1 MSSDKLAPIPTL
13 EQKHNGVPSR
23 LLHKAHRAKAL
34 IQDIATKP
42 LRPRQRLPAVPQGIE
57 RSQFFLAIDEL
68 SREIGNENVEIND
81 KPLDDGWYMEPPNT
95 HDGMAITDEED
106 LVASA
111 VVYPASTDEVQK
123 IVHWANKYLIPLHPI
138 SMGRNF
144 GYGGAAP
151 RVRGAV
157 VVDLG
162 KRMNRILDINPEDC
176 TCLVEPGVSY
186 YALYEE
192 IKRRGYKHLW
202 IDVPD
207 LGGGSV
213 LGNALDHGV
222 GYTPYGDHWAMHSGL
237 EVVTPTGEVVR
248 TGMGALP
255 GNNTWQVFPYG
266 FGPFI
271 DGIFSQ
277 SNYGIVTKM
286 GFGLMPDPGG
296 HESFLYTFEKEGD
309 LEQLVEI
316 VRPLRIAMI
325 LDNAANIRHALQI
338 LALSGKPR
346 TAFYKGEGAFPSEKM
361 SEYMKAH
368 PYGEST
374 WLYFGTCYGP
384 KEIRQLKLDIIHREF
399 MKVPGA
405 RRVDPA
411 TLPPSD
417 YFWSRDKIS
426 SGEPDLEELAWVN
439 WWPNGGHV
447 AFSPVAPTRGVD
459 ALRLWQMAKKHWTAS
474 GLDFFLDFVVGL
486 RELHL
491 IGECVYDRDDPKQRS
506 NALEVMRSL
515 IDEAAQKGYGEY
527 RTHLLLSDQV
537 AGTYSWNNNALM
549 NFNEKLK
556 DCLDPNGI
564 LAPGRSGIWPAR
576 YRGRGWEI
584 TPVNKSPE
592 GDGVE
597 PPPASTKL

>member
-1 MSSDKLAPIPTL
+1 MSIKNHPAIPTL
-13 EQKHNGVPSR
+13 EEKHNGVPPR
-23 LLHKAHRAKAL
+23 LIHKAHRAKGL
-34 IQDIATKP
+34 IDNIATKEP
-42 LRPRQRLPAVPQGIE
+42 KARKRLPVIPQGIE
-57 RSQFFLAIDEL
+57 RTRYFLAIDEISQDL
-68 SREIGNENVEIND
+68 GKENVEIND
-81 KPLDDGWYMEPPNT
+81 KPLDDGWYMESPNT
-95 HDGMAITDEED
+95 HDGMAIVDEEE

-111 VVYPASTDEVQK
+111 VIYPGSTEDVQK
-123 IVHWANKYLIPLHPI
+123 VVHWANKHLIPVHPI
-138 SMGRNF
+138 SMGRNL

-157 VVDLG
+157 VLDLG
-162 KRMNRILDINPEDC
+162 KRMNKILDINPDDC

-192 IKRRGYKHLW
+192 VQRRGYKNLW

-213 LGNALDHGV
+213 LGNALDRGV
-222 GYTPYGDHWAMHSGL
+222 GYTPYGDHWSTHSGL
-237 EVVTPTGEVVR
+237 EVVTPTGEIVR

-266 FGPFI
+266 FGPFL

-286 GFGLMPDPGG
+286 GFGLMPNPGD
-296 HESFLYTFEKEGD
+296 HESFLYIFEKEGD
-309 LEQLVEI
+309 LEQVVEI

-325 LDNAANIRHALQI
+325 LENAANIRHALQI

-346 TAFYKGEGAFPSEKM
+346 SAFYDGDGPFPTEKM
-361 SEYMKAH
+361 QEYLRGH
-368 PYGEST
+368 PYGECT
-374 WLYFGTCYGP
+374 WLYYGTCYGP
-384 KEIRQLKLDIIHREF
+384 KEVRKLKLDIIDREF

-405 RRVDPA
+405 RRIDPA
-411 TLPPSD
+411 QLPSTD
-417 YFWSRDKIS
+417 YFWSRDRIS

-439 WWPNGGHV
+439 WWPNGGHI
-447 AFSPVAPTRGVD
+447 AFSPVAPTRGAD
-459 ALRLWQMAKKHWTAS
+459 ALRLWQMAKEHWAKF
-474 GLDFFLDFVVGL
+474 GLDFFFDFVVGL

-491 IGECVYDRDDPKQRS
+491 IVECIYDRNNPKQQAD
-506 NALEVMRSL
+506 ALSAMRSL
-515 IDEAAQKGYGEY
+515 IREAAEKGYGEY

-537 AGTYSWNNNALM
+537 AGTYSWNDNALM
-549 NFNEKLK
+549 KLNEKLK

-564 LAPGRSGIWPAR
+564 LSPGRSGVWPAR

-584 TPVNKSPE
+584 DGDRESSE
-592 GDGVE
+592 GNGVA

>member
-1 MSSDKLAPIPTL
+1 MSSDKFASIPTL
-13 EQKHNGVPSR
+13 EQKHNGVPER

-34 IQDIATKP
+34 IQGIATKP
-42 LRPRQRLPAVPQGIE
+42 VRPRQRLPVVPQGIE
-57 RSQFFLAIDEL
+57 RQQFFLALDEL
-68 SREIGNENVEIND
+68 STELGNENIEIND

-111 VVYPASTDEVQK
+111 VVYPGSTDDVQK
-123 IVHWANKYLIPLHPI
+123 IVRWANKYLIPLHPI

-151 RVRGAV
+151 RVRGAI

-162 KRMNRILDINPEDC
+162 KRMNKILDINPQDC
-176 TCLVEPGVSY
+176 TCLLEPGVSY

-192 IKRRGYKHLW
+192 IQRRGYKHLW

-222 GYTPYGDHWAMHSGL
+222 GYTPYGDHWSMHSGL
-237 EVVTPTGEVVR
+237 EVVTPTGEVIR

-255 GNNTWQVFPYG
+255 ENNTWQVFSYG
-266 FGPFI
+266 FGPI
-271 DGIFSQ
+271 IE
-277 SNYGIVTKM
+277 Y
-286 GFGLMPDPGG
+286 
-296 HESFLYTFEKEGD
+296 LYTFEKEDD

-325 LDNAANIRHALQI
+325 LENAANIRHALQM

-346 TAFYKGEGAFPSEKM
+346 TAFYEGEGAFPKQKM

-368 PYGEST
+368 PYGECT
-374 WLYFGTCYGP
+374 WLYF
-384 KEIRQLKLDIIHREF
+384 
-399 MKVPGA
+399 
-405 RRVDPA
+405 A

-491 IGECVYDRDDPKQRS
+491 IVECVYDRDDPKQRS

-515 IDEAAQKGYGEY
+515 IDEAAEKGYGEY

-549 NFNEKLK
+549 KFNEKLK

-584 TPVNKSPE
+584 TPLDKSPE
-592 GDGVE
+592 GNGVA

>member
-1 MSSDKLAPIPTL
+1 MPADGLAAIPTL
-13 EQKHNGVPSR
+13 EQKHNAVPAR
-23 LLHKAHRAKAL
+23 LLHKARRAKGR

-42 LRPRQRLPAVPQGIE
+42 LRPRQRWPVVPQGIE
-57 RSQFFLAIDEL
+57 RSRFFLALDEL
-68 SREIGNENVEIND
+68 AKELGNDHVEVND

-95 HDGMAITDEED
+95 HDGMAATDEEE

-111 VVYPASTDEVQK
+111 VVYPGSTEEVQK
-123 IVHWANKYLIPLHPI
+123 IVHWANKHVIPLHPI

-151 RVRGAV
+151 WVRGAV

-192 IKRRGYKHLW
+192 IQRRGYKHLW

-266 FGPFI
+266 FGPVI
-271 DGIFSQ
+271 EHVWPRDSDILL
-277 SNYGIVTKM
+277 NM
-286 GFGLMPDPGG
+286 GCSDVSSSGKKRIW
-296 HESFLYTFEKEGD
+296 SSWWRS
-309 LEQLVEI
+309 I
-316 VRPLRIAMI
+316 VRPLRIAII
-325 LDNAANIRHALQI
+325 LDNAANIRHALQV
-338 LALSGKPR
+338 LALSGAPR
-346 TAFYKGEGAFPSEKM
+346 TAFYQGEGPFPPEKM
-361 SEYMKAH
+361 SEYLRDH
-368 PYGEST
+368 PYGDCT

-384 KEIRQLKLDIIHREF
+384 SEVRKWKLEPIHREF
-399 MKVPGA
+399 MKVPVA
-405 RRVDPA
+405 RRIDPA

-417 YFWSRDKIS
+417 YFWSRDRTS

-439 WWPNGGHV
+439 WWPNGGHI
-447 AFSPVAPTRGVD
+447 AFSP
-459 ALRLWQMAKKHWTAS
+459 
-474 GLDFFLDFVVGL
+474 
-486 RELHL
+486 
-491 IGECVYDRDDPKQRS
+491 CVYDRDDARQRS
-506 NALEVMRSL
+506 SALQVMRAL
-515 IDEAAQKGYGEY
+515 IQDAAAQGYGEY

-537 AGTYSWNNNALM
+537 AATYSWNDHVLM
-549 NFNEKLK
+549 KFNEKLK

-564 LAPGRSGIWPAR
+564 RAPGRSGIWPAR
-576 YRGRGWEI
+576 YRGRGWEL
-584 TPVNKSPE
+584 TGPRESSE
-592 GDGVE
+592 GNGVA
-597 PPPASTKL
+597 PAPASTRL

>member
-1 MSSDKLAPIPTL
+1 MSSRKGQPIPTL
-13 EQKHNGVPSR
+13 EEKHNGVPAH
-23 LLHKAHRAKAL
+23 LLHKAYRAKGL
-34 IQDIATKP
+34 IQNIATKKP
-42 LRPRQRLPAVPQGIE
+42 QARKRLPVIPQGIE
-57 RSQFFLAIDEL
+57 KSRFFLAINEI
-68 SREIGNENVEIND
+68 STEIGNKNIEIND
-81 KPLDDGWYMEPPNT
+81 KQLDDGWYMESPNT
-95 HDGMAITDEED
+95 HDGMAITDEEE
-106 LVASA
+106 LIASA
-111 VVYPASTDEVQK
+111 VIYPGSTDDVQR
-123 IVHWANKYLIPLHPI
+123 IVRWANKYLIPLHPI

-162 KRMNRILDINPEDC
+162 KRMNRILDINPDDC

-186 YALYEE
+186 FALYEE
-192 IKRRGYKHLW
+192 VQKRGYKNLW

-222 GYTPYGDHWAMHSGL
+222 GYTPYGDHWATHCGL
-237 EVVTPTGEVVR
+237 EVVMPTGEIVR

-266 FGPFI
+266 FGPFL

-286 GFGLMPDPGG
+286 GFGLMPNPGG
-296 HESFLYTFEKEGD
+296 HESFLYTFKNEED

-325 LDNAANIRHALQI
+325 LENAANIRHALQV

-346 TAFYKGEGAFPSEKM
+346 SAFYDGNGPFPTKRMHEFLQT
-361 SEYMKAH
+361 H
-368 PYGEST
+368 PYGECT
-374 WLYFGTCYGP
+374 WLYYGTCYGP
-384 KEIRQLKLDIIHREF
+384 EEVRKLKLDIIHREF
-399 MKVPGA
+399 MKVPRA
-405 RRVDPA
+405 RRIDPA
-411 TLPPSD
+411 KLPPTD
-417 YFWSRDKIS
+417 YFWSRDRIS
-426 SGEPDLEELAWVN
+426 SGKPDLADLAWVN
-439 WWPNGGHV
+439 WWPNGAHI
-447 AFSPVAPTRGVD
+447 AFSPVAPTRGAD
-459 ALRLWQMAKKHWTAS
+459 ALSLWHMAKEHWAKL
-474 GLDFFLDFVVGL
+474 GLDFFFDFVVGL

-491 IGECVYDRDDPKQRS
+491 IVECVYNRDDSKQRA
-506 NALEVMRSL
+506 NALEAMRSL
-515 IDEAAQKGYGEY
+515 IKEAAEKGYGEY

-537 AGTYSWNNNALM
+537 AGTYSWNDNALM
-549 NFNEKLK
+549 KINEKLK

-584 TPVNKSPE
+584 DGDRKSSE
-592 GDGVE
+592 GDGVT
-597 PPPASTKL
+597 PPSASTKL

>member
-1 MSSDKLAPIPTL
+1 MPADGLAAIPTL
-13 EQKHNGVPSR
+13 EQKHNAVPAR
-23 LLHKAHRAKAL
+23 LLHKARRAKGR

-42 LRPRQRLPAVPQGIE
+42 LRPRQRWPVVPQGIE
-57 RSQFFLAIDEL
+57 RSRFFLALDEL
-68 SREIGNENVEIND
+68 AKELGNDHVEVND

-95 HDGMAITDEED
+95 HDGMAATDEEE

-111 VVYPASTDEVQK
+111 VVYPGSTEEVQK
-123 IVHWANKYLIPLHPI
+123 IVHWANKHVIPLHPI

-151 RVRGAV
+151 WVRGAV

-192 IKRRGYKHLW
+192 IQRRGYKHLW

-266 FGPFI
+266 FGPVI
-271 DGIFSQ
+271 EHVWPRDSDILL
-277 SNYGIVTKM
+277 NM
-286 GFGLMPDPGG
+286 GCSDVSSSGKKRIW
-296 HESFLYTFEKEGD
+296 SSWWRS
-309 LEQLVEI
+309 I
-316 VRPLRIAMI
+316 VRPLRIAII
-325 LDNAANIRHALQI
+325 LDNAANIRHALQV
-338 LALSGKPR
+338 LALSGAPR
-346 TAFYKGEGAFPSEKM
+346 TAFYQGEGPFPPEKM
-361 SEYMKAH
+361 SEYLRDH
-368 PYGEST
+368 PYGDCT

-384 KEIRQLKLDIIHREF
+384 SEVRKWKLEPIHREF
-399 MKVPGA
+399 MKVPVA
-405 RRVDPA
+405 RRIDPA

-417 YFWSRDKIS
+417 YFWSRDRTS

-439 WWPNGGHV
+439 WWPNGGHI
-447 AFSPVAPTRGVD
+447 AFSPVAPTRGAD
-459 ALRLWQMAKKHWTAS
+459 ALRLWQLAKKHWAAS
-474 GLDFFLDFVVGL
+474 GLDFF
-486 RELHL
+486 
-491 IGECVYDRDDPKQRS
+491 P
-506 NALEVMRSL
+506 
-515 IDEAAQKGYGEY
+515 
-527 RTHLLLSDQV
+527 
-537 AGTYSWNNNALM
+537 
-549 NFNEKLK
+549 
-556 DCLDPNGI
+556 
-564 LAPGRSGIWPAR
+564 
-576 YRGRGWEI
+576 
-584 TPVNKSPE
+584 
-592 GDGVE
+592 
-597 PPPASTKL
+597 STLWLGFANCI

>member
-1 MSSDKLAPIPTL
+1 MASKRLPLTPTL
-13 EQKHNGVPSR
+13 DQKHNGVPAR
-23 LLHKAHRAKAL
+23 LLGKAQRAKSL
-34 IQDIATKP
+34 IQTVATKVP
-42 LRPRQRLPAVPQGIE
+42 RARQRLPVIPQGVE
-57 RSQFFLAIDEL
+57 RAQFFRAIDEL
-68 SREIGNENVEIND
+68 STELGSAHVEIND
-81 KPLDDGWYMEPPNT
+81 KPLNDGWYMEPPNT
-95 HDGMAITDEED
+95 HDGMAITDDED

-111 VVYPASTDEVQK
+111 VVYPGNTEDVQK
-123 IVHWANKYLIPLHPI
+123 IVIWANKHLIPLHPI

-157 VVDLG
+157 VIDLG
-162 KRMNRILDINPEDC
+162 KRMNKIMNIDPDDL

-192 IKRRGYKHLW
+192 VQRLGYSHLW

-213 LGNALDHGV
+213 VGNALDHGV
-222 GYTPYGDHWAMHSGL
+222 GYTPYGDHWSMHSGM
-237 EVVTPTGEVVR
+237 EVVLPTGEVVR

-266 FGPFI
+266 YGPFV

-277 SNYGIVTKM
+277 SNFGIVTKM
-286 GFGLMPDPGG
+286 GFGLMPNPGG
-296 HESFLYTFEKEGD
+296 HESFLYTFQKEED
-309 LEQLVEI
+309 LDQLVEI

-325 LDNAANIRHALQI
+325 LDNAANIRHALQV

-346 TAFYKGEGAFPSEKM
+346 TAFYEGEGMFPTDKM
-361 SEYMKAH
+361 KSYLKEH
-368 PYGEST
+368 PYGECT

-384 KEIRQLKLDIIHREF
+384 KEVRQLKLDTIHREF

-405 RRVDPA
+405 RRIDPA
-411 TLPPSD
+411 TLPPND

-426 SGEPDLEELAWVN
+426 AGEPDLEELAWVN
-439 WWPNGGHV
+439 WQPNGAHV

-459 ALRLWQMAKKHWTAS
+459 AMRLWEMAKVQWDAS
-474 GLDFFLDFVVGL
+474 GLDFFFDFIVGL

-491 IGECVYDRDDPKQRS
+491 VVEAVYDRDDPKQRDA
-506 NALEVMRSL
+506 ALTAMRWL
-515 IDEAAQKGYGEY
+515 ISEAAKHGYGEY

-537 AGTYSWNNNALM
+537 ASTYSWNDNALM
-549 NFNEKLK
+549 HLNERIK

-564 LAPGRSGIWPAR
+564 LAPGRNGIWPAR
-576 YRGRGWEI
+576 YRGRGWELY
-584 TPVNKSPE
+584 TNRESSE
-592 GDGVE
+592 GNGVA
-597 PPPASTKL
+597 PAAASTKL